1 MLTVEKDKPNEIHE
15 SLPTISNPDSVV
27 VNFEIFLPQFSI
39 ALILKHAH
47 FKPMKNAEILTNY
60 TGINLLVKF
69 LEKVSLSSLI
79 ITLVS

>member
-60 TGINLLVKF
+60 TGINLKF